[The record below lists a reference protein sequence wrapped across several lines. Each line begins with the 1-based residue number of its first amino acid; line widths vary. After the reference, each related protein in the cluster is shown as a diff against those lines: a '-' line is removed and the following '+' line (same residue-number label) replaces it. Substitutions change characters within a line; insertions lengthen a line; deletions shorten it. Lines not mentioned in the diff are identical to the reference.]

1 MIVILRTSGLC
12 LRYNLSIMLKSFFT
26 FILCA
31 CCISNVF
38 AQTETKSF
46 VLNNAA
52 SSFENASRASFSEA
66 IIKSKEKGWPLQYK
80 SRNNQT
86 VNLIGVDI
94 FGQPIYYTTYQD
106 PVQAITT
113 NTNQLW
119 QGGITGF
126 NLSGSSDSLTNRVGV
141 WDESGPRTT
150 HFELNGKITVK
161 DNATKAADHPTHV
174 AGIIL
179 GNGINPLAK
188 GMAYGMK
195 GGYAY
200 DWNNDASEMAAAAA
214 NGLLI
219 SNHSYGTVCGWDYNN
234 DSSRWEYNGRWNE
247 KEDYKFG
254 VYNEGAQLYDSIAY
268 NAPYYLIVKS
278 AGNNRSNNGPAVGQ
292 PYWRR
297 DQNGKLYNAGNR
309 PDSLSSNNSYD
320 VLPTEANAKN
330 ILTVGAIAPIS
341 AGYLKTSDATMTTF
355 SSWGPTDDGR
365 IKPDIVTDGL
375 SVYSAIST
383 NDSSYGYKSG
393 TSMAA
398 PGAAGSLILLQEL
411 SQKLSPRKFI
421 KAATVKALAI
431 HTANEAGASPGP
443 DYKFGW
449 GVLNDAEAATVLSNA
464 LTSNNNATSVD
475 QVYENNLQNGQTY
488 NLNVI
493 ASGSKPLKAT
503 IVWTD
508 VKGSPGS
515 TLNDTTHQL
524 VNDLDLVIKKGTSLY
539 YPWTLNRAVP
549 DNPAVRGVNSIDNVE
564 KVEVDSTLVGNTYTI
579 SVNHKGTL
587 SRGQQSYSLIISGV
601 GGAAYCASTASS
613 NAGTKMDSIS
623 FNNIQFTNNST
634 NQYIDNSNLFITGEP
649 GGTIPVFI
657 KLGSADATNNTRFVK
672 VFIDLN
678 NNGIFDSDETVLTS
692 AALSNGNF
700 TGTISLPLTLTTGKL
715 MKLRIV
721 AMETSSSAN
730 VNACGTY
737 AIGETQDYTLK
748 INSASN
754 DLQVSE
760 IINPV
765 AGVCKRNNQY
775 VTIKVVNNGSTNQS
789 NIPLSLLVKKGTTTI
804 ASINEVFTG
813 RLNGLENMTYTF
825 QKPISIDANT
835 TYTITAS
842 ANLSND
848 QQPSNNAV
856 TSVIVSAADIA
867 APQGSAVNCNG
878 ALRLNVVNP
887 ITGTNYY
894 WYDSSNLY
902 NPIAIGGNI
911 NASTSSS
918 KVYLAQGY
926 QATLPPYTN
935 TSLTGGGSYNTFSG
949 NYMKINTTQALT
961 IETTKLYSG
970 YPGKVDF
977 ILGTLGTVNTDGT
990 FTYYPIQTASLNIP
1004 ASSPSPTPGAS
1015 PSVAGDTGRI
1025 YALNL
1030 NIPQAGDYIII
1041 VKCDSASL
1049 FRNNGATDPTYPLGP
1064 NRIMSYTGNSVGA
1077 ASGNYQNYFY
1087 FFYNTQ
1093 IRSSDCMS
1101 PSTLI
1106 NITTNSKP
1114 TITQSADSLISSVGA
1129 AYQWYINDSLI
1140 NGATKQSYK
1149 PTRNAM
1155 YKVATTTIAGDC
1167 QNISDNKLILVTDI
1181 AEASAKEISLK
1192 ITSDDYVENIIKGNS
1207 FYIQF
1212 SNIQTQ
1218 KISLE
1223 IINSMGSK
1231 VFQKENLINQ
1241 QAPQHI
1247 SIDSLTPGIY
1257 FVKIY
1262 ANNKLYVQRV
1272 FITN

>member
-1 MIVILRTSGLC
+1 
-12 LRYNLSIMLKSFFT
+12 MLKSFLSL
-26 FILCA
+26 IIVALSCY
-31 CCISNVF
+31 NVN
-38 AQTETKSF
+38 AQSETKTN
-46 VLNNAA
+46 VLNFAA
-52 SSFENASRASFSEA
+52 RSFESASRASYSEA

-86 VNLIGVDI
+86 VNLVGVDL
-94 FGQPIYYTTYQD
+94 FGQPIYLTTYQD

-119 QGGITGF
+119 QGGSTGF
-126 NLSGSSDSLTNRVGV
+126 NLNGSSDSITNRVGV
-141 WDESGPRTT
+141 WDESGPRIT

-174 AGIIL
+174 AGIIM

-188 GMAYGMK
+188 GMAYGIK
-195 GGYAY
+195 GAFAY

-234 DSSRWEYNGRWNE
+234 DSSRWEFNGKWNE

-254 VYNEGAQLYDSIAY
+254 TYNEGAQLYDSIAY
-268 NAPYYLIVKS
+268 NAPNYLIVKS

-320 VLPTEANAKN
+320 ILPTEANAKN

-341 AGYLKTSDATMTTF
+341 AGYLKNSDAVITTF

-375 SVYSAIST
+375 SVYSALST

-421 KAATVKALAI
+421 KAATVKGLAI
-431 HTANEAGASPGP
+431 HTANEAGANPGP

-464 LTSNNNATSVD
+464 LTNSNNATSVD
-475 QVYENNLQNGQTY
+475 QVYENVLQNGQTY

-493 ASGSKPLKAT
+493 ASGAKPLKAT

-508 VKGSPGS
+508 VKGNISG

-524 VNDLDLVIKKGTSLY
+524 VNDLDLVIKKGSSIY

-549 DNPAVRGVNSIDNVE
+549 DNPAVRGINSIDNVE
-564 KVEVDSTLVGNTYTI
+564 KVELDSTLIGNTYTI

-587 SRGQQSYSLIISGV
+587 ARGQQSYSLIISGT
-601 GGAAYCASTASS
+601 GGAAYCTSTASS
-613 NAGTKMDSIS
+613 SAGTKIDSVS
-623 FNNIQFTNNST
+623 LNNIQFSNTTT
-634 NQYIDNSNLFITGEP
+634 NQYIDNTNLFIKGEP
-649 GGTIPVFI
+649 GGSIPVFI
-657 KLGSADATNNTRFVK
+657 KLGSADNSNNTRFVK
-672 VFIDLN
+672 IFIDLN
-678 NNGIFDSDETVLTS
+678 NNGVFESSETLLTS
-692 AALSNGNF
+692 AALTNGNY
-700 TGTISLPLTLTTGKL
+700 TGTIDLPITLTTGKL
-715 MKLRIV
+715 LKLRIV
-721 AMETSSSAN
+721 AMETGSSAN

-737 AIGETQDYTLK
+737 SIGETQDYTIK

-760 IINPV
+760 IINPT
-765 AGVCKRNNQY
+765 AGVCKRSNQY
-775 VTIKVVNNGSTNQS
+775 VTIKLINNGSTNQS
-789 NIPLSLLVKKGTTTI
+789 NIPLSLVVKKGSTTI
-804 ASINEVFTG
+804 LSVNEVFTG

-825 QKPISIDANT
+825 QKPIAIEANT
-835 TYTITAS
+835 TYSITAS
-842 ANLSND
+842 ANISND

-878 ALRLNVVNP
+878 VLRLNVANP

-894 WYDSSNLY
+894 WYDTSALY
-902 NPIAIGGNI
+902 NPIGIGSNI
-911 NASTSSS
+911 IGSTASS

-926 QATLPPYTN
+926 QTTLPPFTN

-961 IETTKLYSG
+961 LETTKLYSG

-990 FTYYPIQTASLNIP
+990 FTYYPIQTVSLNIP

-1030 NIPQAGDYIII
+1030 NIPQAGDYIVI

-1049 FRNNGATDPTYPLGP
+1049 FRNNGAADPTYPLGP
-1064 NRIMSYTGNSVGA
+1064 NKIVSYTGNSVSS

-1093 IRSSDCMS
+1093 VRSSDCMS
-1101 PSTLI
+1101 SSTLI

-1114 TITQSADSLISSVGA
+1114 TITQSGDSLISSVGA

-1149 PTRNAM
+1149 PTRNAT

-1181 AEASAKEISLK
+1181 TEASAKEISLR
-1192 ITSDDYVENIIKGNS
+1192 ITSDDKVENLIRGNS
-1207 FYIQF
+1207 FFIQF

-1223 IINSMGSK
+1223 IINSMGNK
-1231 VFQKENLINQ
+1231 VFQKENLTNQ
-1241 QAPQHI
+1241 QAPQRI
-1247 SIDSLTPGIY
+1247 TIESLTTGIY

-1262 ANNKLYVQRV
+1262 ANNKVYVQRV
-1272 FITN
+1272 FITNN